1 MLMVFIKNL
10 PIGKK
15 ILTIVIVLGFLQLIT
30 SSFAILKMNDI
41 AAEFSVLYKFAVPLG
56 DRVSKINL
64 LQFEKSAALEK
75 LLAGAKSGERRK
87 VIKSYIQ
94 KIHDT
99 TTESEAIKTEVLA
112 ILAKAEE
119 QSLDES
125 VKIDLAVL
133 EEKIQKVDT
142 AQHEYQAY
150 VDNAIKV
157 IKRGG
162 SMNSG
167 GYLSAEDYKQLTKIE
182 VALYLDLEVMQKTID
197 QISKETIS
205 EADHVKDSA
214 FKSLV
219 ILVIVVLAI
228 AAVISKYMI
237 SGIVPPIV
245 GFMSDLKAIAK
256 NNDLSKRLT
265 VDSKDEI
272 GDMANTM
279 NSFIEKL
286 QRLLADISNYSDD
299 LASSAVET
307 ARVSDSANDIVAK
320 QKNETTQV
328 AYAID
333 GVTSAVE
340 DVTNN
345 AQKASIAA
353 NEGANDV
360 EKGRQVVSEIVSSIN
375 ELNSEITNSMDVIG
389 NVKSNSENI
398 GSVLDVIK
406 SIAEQT
412 NLLALNAAIEA
423 ARAGEQGR
431 GFAVVADE
439 VRSLAQK
446 TQDSTA
452 EIENLISTLQQGSD
466 NAVKS
471 MDQNAESIASLVAKT
486 GMATD
491 SLNAISESVNAITD
505 MNSLIAVAAEQ
516 QSNVVQE
523 INTNVNNIH
532 QMSEQSAQ
540 SSQELLETSSHMS
553 GLSDKLKAAVQ
564 QFRL

>member
-1 MLMVFIKNL
+1 MEFLKNL

-15 ILTIVIVLGFLQLIT
+15 ILSIVIVLGFLQLIT

-41 AAEFSVLYKFAVPLG
+41 AAEFAVLYEFAVPLES
-56 DRVSKINL
+56 RVSKINL

-75 LLAGAKSGERRK
+75 LLAAAKSGERRK
-87 VIKSYIQ
+87 VIKGYIQ
-94 KIHDT
+94 KINDT
-99 TTESEAIKTEVLA
+99 TAESEAINNEVLA
-112 ILAKAEE
+112 ILAEAAQQSMSEE
-119 QSLDES
+119 
-125 VKIDLAVL
+125 VKTDLAVL
-133 EEKIQKVDT
+133 EEKINLVAV
-142 AQHEYQAY
+142 AQQNYQGY

-167 GYLSAEDYKQLTKIE
+167 GYLSDEDYKKLNQIE
-182 VALYLDLEVMQKTID
+182 AELFADLGVMQEAID
-197 QISKETIS
+197 KISSDAITK
-205 EADHVKDSA
+205 ADEVKDSA
-214 FKSLV
+214 FSSLL
-219 ILVIVVLAI
+219 ILAIVALAI

-237 SGIVPPIV
+237 SSIVPPIV
-245 GFMSDLKAIAK
+245 GFMNDLKAIAK

-265 VDSKDEI
+265 SDSKDEI

-299 LASSAVET
+299 LASSAVQT

-328 AYAID
+328 AHAID

-340 DVTNN
+340 EVTTN
-345 AQKASIAA
+345 AQRASIAA
-353 NEGANDV
+353 TEGANDA
-360 EKGRQVVSEIVSSIN
+360 EQGRQVVSDIVSSIN
-375 ELNSEITNSMDVIG
+375 ELNSEITNSMDVIR
-389 NVKSNSENI
+389 NLKSNSQNI

-406 SIAEQT
+406 NIAEQT

-452 EIENLISTLQQGSD
+452 EIENLISTLQLGSD

-471 MDQNAESIASLVAKT
+471 MDQNAESIASLVSQT
-486 GMATD
+486 GMATE
-491 SLNAISESVNAITD
+491 SLNAISSSVNSITD
-505 MNSLIAVAAEQ
+505 MNSLIAVAAEE
-516 QSNVVQE
+516 QSAVVQE

-532 QMSEQSAQ
+532 QMSEHSSQ

>member
-1 MLMVFIKNL
+1 
-10 PIGKK
+10 
-15 ILTIVIVLGFLQLIT
+15 
-30 SSFAILKMNDI
+30 
-41 AAEFSVLYKFAVPLG
+41 
-56 DRVSKINL
+56 

-75 LLAGAKSGERRK
+75 LLAAAKSGERRK
-87 VIKSYIQ
+87 VIKGYMQ
-94 KIHDT
+94 KINDNT
-99 TTESEAIKTEVLA
+99 TQSHAINDEVLA
-112 ILAKAEE
+112 ILAKAAE
-119 QSLDES
+119 QSMAED
-125 VKIDLAVL
+125 VKTDLAIL
-133 EEKIQKVDT
+133 EEKINTVAT
-142 AQHEYQAY
+142 AQQNYQGY

-167 GYLSAEDYKQLTKIE
+167 GYLSDEDYKKLGAIE
-182 VALYLDLEVMQKTID
+182 AALFADLEVMQQAID
-197 QISKETIS
+197 KMSSSAISK
-205 EADHVKDSA
+205 ADDVKDSA
-214 FKSLV
+214 FSSLL
-219 ILVIVVLAI
+219 ILAIVALAI

-237 SGIVPPIV
+237 SSIVPPIV

-265 VDSKDEI
+265 VNSKDEI
-272 GDMANTM
+272 GDMATTM
-279 NSFIEKL
+279 NNFIEKL
-286 QRLLADISNYSDD
+286 QSLLTDISGYSDD
-299 LASSAVET
+299 LASSAAET
-307 ARVSDSANDIVAK
+307 SRVSDSANDIVAK

-328 AYAID
+328 AHAID

-340 DVTNN
+340 EVTNN
-345 AQKASIAA
+345 AQRASIAA
-353 NEGANDV
+353 NEGGNDA
-360 EKGRQVVSEIVSSIN
+360 EKGRQVVSEIVASIN
-375 ELNSEITNSMDVIG
+375 ELNSEITNSMDVIR

-406 SIAEQT
+406 NIAEQT

-452 EIENLISTLQQGSD
+452 EIENLISTLQLGSD

-471 MDQNAESIASLVAKT
+471 MDQNAESIASLVSQT

-491 SLNAISESVNAITD
+491 SLNAISESVRSITD
-505 MNSLIAVAAEQ
+505 MNSLIAVAAEE
-516 QSNVVQE
+516 QSAVVQE
-523 INTNVNNIH
+523 ISINVNNIH
-532 QMSEQSAQ
+532 QMSEQSSQ
-540 SSQELLETSSHMS
+540 SSQELLETSGHMS

>member
-1 MLMVFIKNL
+1 MVFIKNL

>member
-1 MLMVFIKNL
+1 MVFIKNL

-182 VALYLDLEVMQKTID
+182 EALYLDLEVMQKTID

>member
-1 MLMVFIKNL
+1 
-10 PIGKK
+10 
-15 ILTIVIVLGFLQLIT
+15 
-30 SSFAILKMNDI
+30 
-41 AAEFSVLYKFAVPLG
+41 LYKFAVPLG